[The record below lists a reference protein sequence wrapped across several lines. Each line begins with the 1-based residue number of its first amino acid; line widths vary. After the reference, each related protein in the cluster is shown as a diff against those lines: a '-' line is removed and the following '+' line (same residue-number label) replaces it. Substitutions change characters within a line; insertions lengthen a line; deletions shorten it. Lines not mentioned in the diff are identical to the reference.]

1 MSLTAINIETK
12 THNLKTWPEVFDAT
26 LTRAKSFDI
35 RKDDRDFAVGD
46 IIRFREWDPHTK
58 KYTGRSCRALIT
70 YLMPG
75 GKFGVMPGY
84 VCMSVRRLP

>member
-1 MSLTAINIETK
+1 MLQLVKNQSK
-12 THNLKTWPEVFDAT
+12 THALKTWPVVFDAM

-35 RKDDRDFAVGD
+35 RKDDRGFAVGD
-46 IIRFREWDPHTK
+46 VIKFREWNPRTK
-58 KYTGRSCRALIT
+58 KYTGRSCRALVT

-75 GKFGVMPGY
+75 GRFGIMPGY